1 VKGKEFSSFD
11 NEILEKVN
19 NKINDMAIEYIK
31 KRQKLYRNSKTKEV
45 YLAKANYNNY
55 INSRVLSEEVSKRC
69 SISATIVTMVLQE
82 VEGCIAS
89 HLASG
94 DVVKLD
100 AIGNFAPTITA
111 KAQDNPEKVNKFSIE
126 KNQHTFLHKP
136 NPKRD
141 NKKCRRKTSRQ
152 KHLPCRSSSVDES
165 DKITLRF
172 KPKLVIRNISKSQI

>member
-1 VKGKEFSSFD
+1 
-11 NEILEKVN
+11 
-19 NKINDMAIEYIK
+19 MAIEYIK

-100 AIGNFAPTITA
+100 AIGNFAPTIKA

-126 KNQHTFLHKP
+126 K
-136 NPKRD
+136 
-141 NKKCRRKTSRQ
+141 TSILFCPSLTL
-152 KHLPCRSSSVDES
+152 KAIIKNAGVKIA
-165 DKITLRF
+165 DKNIYRADSHPST
-172 KPKLVIRNISKSQI
+172 KVIK

>member
-1 VKGKEFSSFD
+1 LPTAEIFFRSSKENFSNVKGKEFSSFD

-82 VEGCIAS
+82 VESLPFG
-89 HLASG
+89 
-94 DVVKLD
+94 
-100 AIGNFAPTITA
+100 IG
-111 KAQDNPEKVNKFSIE
+111 
-126 KNQHTFLHKP
+126 
-136 NPKRD
+136 
-141 NKKCRRKTSRQ
+141 RRGEAGRHRQLCTYHHSQGSRQ
-152 KHLPCRSSSVDES
+152 SREGEQIFDRK
-165 DKITLRF
+165 
-172 KPKLVIRNISKSQI
+172 KPAYFSAQA